1 MASDHITSLECKEA
15 NEYIYLFLIAVLE
28 QQGSNFN
35 FNREINDIRIK
46 KMRVMLPVTDD
57 GEPDFQFME
66 DYIRELMTAKREQYQ
81 AYDIT
86 RRKIFRSLLP

>member
-1 MASDHITSLECKEA
+1 
-15 NEYIYLFLIAVLE
+15 
-28 QQGSNFN
+28 
-35 FNREINDIRIK
+35 
-46 KMRVMLPVTDD
+46 MRVMLPVTGD

>member
-1 MASDHITSLECKEA
+1 
-15 NEYIYLFLIAVLE
+15 
-28 QQGSNFN
+28 
-35 FNREINDIRIK
+35 
-46 KMRVMLPVTDD
+46 MRVMLPVTDD

-81 AYDIT
+81 AYDIM

>member
-1 MASDHITSLECKEA
+1 MSCPFLLTLGKVA
-15 NEYIYLFLIAVLE
+15 NFSVLYL
-28 QQGSNFN
+28 
-35 FNREINDIRIK
+35 
-46 KMRVMLPVTDD
+46 LPVTDD